1 MSRIE
6 SLGKCLVER
15 YGLTRKDAESFV
27 SEMFA
32 VIRDSLE
39 KERVVKVKGLG
50 TFKLADMNPRESVDV
65 NTGERILIEG
75 RAKVSFTPENAVRD
89 RINSPFAQ
97 FETVDIGEDV
107 DFSAIDDKYSAAE
120 EPEEQPE
127 REPEKVPE
135 PEITQEKPEE
145 VQPEPEP
152 EPVEEETLPA
162 DNAVEAA
169 PIEPEKVAEPVEK
182 VAGPVE
188 ETAPEPAGETKETP
202 VVHNPFCE
210 ELIREGITHSRKII
224 RLLYVMLGLIV
235 VAMLV
240 GALYLGYRLGEG
252 VQERKADYAKEPA
265 AKVVAVKPKPVV
277 KKPVAAVEK
286 ADTVQKQE
294 KTVLVPEQ
302 KADSVELMQ
311 AEYDKDVR
319 VRTGAYRIVGLSK
332 TVTVQEG
339 QTFEG
344 ICHAYFGDGMECYV
358 EVFNGGKRDY
368 KTGDEIKIPILK
380 LKKRMNR

>member
-6 SLGKCLVER
+6 SLGRCLVER

-65 NTGERILIEG
+65 NTGERIVIEG

-97 FETVDIGEDV
+97 FETVEIGDDV
-107 DFSAIDDKYSAAE
+107 DFSDIDDKYSTAE

-127 REPEKVPE
+127 M
-135 PEITQEKPEE
+135 
-145 VQPEPEP
+145 VQKKEPEP
-152 EPVEEETLPA
+152 ETADIKPYVVQPEQALEPGKEDLPPAENEDEAVPVEPET
-162 DNAVEAA
+162 
-169 PIEPEKVAEPVEK
+169 VAEPTGKTSENQVED
-182 VAGPVE
+182 
-188 ETAPEPAGETKETP
+188 APETP
-202 VVHNPFCE
+202 VLHNPFCE

-224 RLLYVMLGLIV
+224 RLLYMMLGLIV

-240 GALYLGYRLGEG
+240 GALYLGYRLGTG
-252 VQERKADYAKEPA
+252 VLEQKADSPEVPA
-265 AKVVAVKPKPVV
+265 AKVVVVKPKPAV
-277 KKPVAAVEK
+277 KKPVAVAEPT
-286 ADTVQKQE
+286 DTVQNPAESALKQE
-294 KTVLVPEQ
+294 Q
-302 KADSVELMQ
+302 MADSVERMQ

-319 VRTGAYRIVGLSK
+319 VRTGAYRIAGLSK
-332 TVTVQEG
+332 VVTVQAG

-344 ICHAYFGDGMECYV
+344 ICRAHFGDGMECYV
-358 EVFNGGKRDY
+358 EAFNGGKRDF
-368 KTGDEIKIPILK
+368 KTGDEIKIPLLK
-380 LKKRMNR
+380 LKKRMKR

>member
-65 NTGERILIEG
+65 NTGERIVIEG

-97 FETVDIGEDV
+97 FETVEIGDDV
-107 DFSAIDDKYSAAE
+107 DFSDIDDKYSTAE

-127 REPEKVPE
+127 KV
-135 PEITQEKPEE
+135 QKK
-145 VQPEPEP
+145 EPEP
-152 EPVEEETLPA
+152 ETAGAKPDVAQPEQ
-162 DNAVEAA
+162 VV
-169 PIEPEKVAEPVEK
+169 EPEKEVITPAENEDEAVPVGPEPVAEPTGKTSENQVED
-182 VAGPVE
+182 
-188 ETAPEPAGETKETP
+188 APETPA
-202 VVHNPFCE
+202 VHNPFCE

-240 GALYLGYRLGEG
+240 GALYLGYKLGTG
-252 VQERKADYAKEPA
+252 VLEQKADSPEVPA
-265 AKVVAVKPKPVV
+265 AKVVVVKPKPAV
-277 KKPVAAVEK
+277 KKPVAAAEPT
-286 ADTVQKQE
+286 DTVQNPAESALKQ
-294 KTVLVPEQ
+294 EQ
-302 KADSVELMQ
+302 KADSVERMQ

-319 VRTGAYRIVGLSK
+319 VRTGAYRIAGLSK
-332 TVTVQEG
+332 VVTVQAG

-344 ICHAYFGDGMECYV
+344 ICRAHFGDGMECYV
-358 EVFNGGKRDY
+358 EAFNGGKRDF
-368 KTGDEIKIPILK
+368 KTGDEIKIPLLK
-380 LKKRMNR
+380 LKKRMKR

>member
-97 FETVDIGEDV
+97 FETVEIGDDV
-107 DFSAIDDKYSAAE
+107 DFSDIDDKYSTAE

-127 REPEKVPE
+127 R
-135 PEITQEKPEE
+135 
-145 VQPEPEP
+145 VQKKEPEP
-152 EPVEEETLPA
+152 EVARKEPDAVTSDQTAEPAEEELHSV

-169 PIEPEKVAEPVEK
+169 PVAPETVDGQTEETAVD
-182 VAGPVE
+182 PVE
-188 ETAPEPAGETKETP
+188 ETRETP
-202 VVHNPFCE
+202 AAHNPFCE

-235 VAMLV
+235 VAMLI
-240 GALYLGYRLGEG
+240 GALYLGYKIGTG
-252 VQERKADYAKEPA
+252 VLEQKTDSPEKPA
-265 AKVVAVKPKPVV
+265 AKVVVV
-277 KKPVAAVEK
+277 KAKPAVVKPVAAAETT
-286 ADTVQKQE
+286 DTAQTQE
-294 KTVLVPEQ
+294 KTASEQEQ
-302 KADSVELMQ
+302 KVDSASLMQ

-332 TVTVQEG
+332 VVTVQAG

-344 ICHAYFGDGMECYV
+344 ICRAHFGDGMECYV
-358 EVFNGGKRDY
+358 EAFNGGKRDF
-368 KTGDEIKIPILK
+368 KTGDEIKIPLLK

>member
-97 FETVDIGEDV
+97 FETVEIGDDV
-107 DFSAIDDKYSAAE
+107 DFSDIDDKYSTAE
-120 EPEEQPE
+120 EPEVAQK
-127 REPEKVPE
+127 EPDALPSDQAVE
-135 PEITQEKPEE
+135 PA
-145 VQPEPEP
+145 
-152 EPVEEETLPA
+152 EEELPPV

-169 PIEPEKVAEPVEK
+169 PVVPETVDGQTEETAED
-182 VAGPVE
+182 PVE
-188 ETAPEPAGETKETP
+188 ETRETP
-202 VVHNPFCE
+202 AVHNPFCE

-235 VAMLV
+235 VAMLI
-240 GALYLGYRLGEG
+240 GALYLGYKIGTG
-252 VQERKADYAKEPA
+252 VLEQKINSPEKSA
-265 AKVVAVKPKPVV
+265 AKVVVVKPKPAVV
-277 KKPVAAVEK
+277 KPVAAAEP
-286 ADTVQKQE
+286 ADTAQTQE
-294 KTVLVPEQ
+294 KTASEQEQ
-302 KADSVELMQ
+302 KVDSVSLMQ

-332 TVTVQEG
+332 VVTVQAG

-344 ICHAYFGDGMECYV
+344 ICRAHFGDGMECYV
-358 EVFNGGKRDY
+358 EAFNGGKRDF
-368 KTGDEIKIPILK
+368 KTGDEIKIPLLK